1 MREYLLGIIAA
12 ALLVSLLHALGGQ
25 GAGEGMRRLVGGI
38 LLTLAVFRPM
48 GDMELI
54 LPDLQEYRAA
64 ADAIA
69 AEGISQAAAARRE
82 CISSELRAYILT
94 RADDLGLQAE
104 VEVILGEEEF
114 PERILITAAA
124 APGARQELTERIVR
138 ELGVERETVTWIDP
152 YQSKESTPY
161 SEHTNTPS

>member
-1 MREYLLGIIAA
+1 MREYLLGIVAA
-12 ALLVSLLHALGGQ
+12 ALLVSTLHALGGQ
-25 GAGEGMRRLVGGI
+25 GAGEGVRRMVGGI
-38 LLTLAVFRPM
+38 LLTLAVFRPL
-48 GDMELI
+48 GQLDFQI
-54 LPDLQEYRAA
+54 PDLQEYQSA

-69 AEGISQAAAARRE
+69 AEGISQAEEARRE
-82 CISSELRAYILT
+82 CISSELGAYILT
-94 RADDLGLQAE
+94 KADDLGLQAE

-124 APGARQELTERIVR
+124 APGARQELTDLIVR

-161 SEHTNTPS
+161 SEHTNTPY